1 MRRGGVAF
9 LVLALIGLALVGCGR
24 FGFEQREAWRTEAEE
39 SCLAQKHVVPSAYM
53 SRISEIDGPGVCGVT
68 YPFRVAA
75 FAGGSVAL
83 SNKVTL
89 ACPIVPE
96 IDGWLAD
103 TVQPAAAL
111 YLGSAVA
118 ELKAGTYSCRS
129 RNHRAGAKIS
139 EHAFG
144 NAIDV
149 MSFRLA
155 DGRVITV
162 EQGWKGAPAEQ
173 DFLREVFVGACRHFT
188 TVLAP
193 GSDVH
198 HYNHL
203 HLDLAHHD
211 PRGRRHYCR
220 PIIKFTP
227 RLDPDRP
234 AGVPVIRPI
243 LRSTPEPQEPLEPED
258 EGDPYAV
265 SAASRG
271 PGASRQPVAA
281 AVGPLPRPAPHPRLT
296 SSPEPTRAETRMR
309 GPAPIVLQPQLWTGG
324 GVSPGAGI
332 Y

>member
-39 SCLAQKHVVPSAYM
+39 SCLAQKRVVPSAYM
-53 SRISEIDGPGVCGVT
+53 SRISEIDGPGICGVT
-68 YPFRVAA
+68 YPFRISA
-75 FAGGSVAL
+75 FAGGRVAL

-89 ACPIVPE
+89 GCPIVPQ

-111 YLGSAVA
+111 YLGSEVA
-118 ELKAGTYSCRS
+118 EIKAGTYSCRS

-144 NAIDV
+144 NAMDV
-149 MSFRLA
+149 MSFRLV
-155 DGRVITV
+155 DGRTITV
-162 EQGWKGAPAEQ
+162 EQGWKGTPAEQ

-234 AGVPVIRPI
+234 AGEPVRLPPVAV
-243 LRSTPEPQEPLEPED
+243 SAPEPAEPLEPED
-258 EGDPYAV
+258 DGETVPTSATTPAPPVAGSRRAYAEPS
-265 SAASRG
+265 SAAD
-271 PGASRQPVAA
+271 
-281 AVGPLPRPAPHPRLT
+281 
-296 SSPEPTRAETRMR
+296 MR
-309 GPAPIVLQPQLWTGG
+309 RTAPIVLQPQLWTGATAPG
-324 GVSPGAGI
+324 GGI
-332 Y
+332 D